1 MFQKQLLK
9 TTALSALFY
18 FLCVCFAVVI
28 DLGIFRVT
36 NMAHTPSLSALFA
49 GGMYLRMVKKTKIF
63 GPITAL
69 GFMMSSFFFLS
80 GHFVWAFLPN
90 IICAVI
96 AEFVARSKQYE
107 NNQVNVLSYVI
118 FSLGNLAPIA
128 TMWIAP
134 KAYAAQLLAEG
145 KTQAYVD
152 SVMIPAT
159 VAEVGSHMLGIVVCA
174 VVSGMVYLFIQKRK

>member
-49 GGMYLRMVKKTKIF
+49 GGVYLRMVKKTKTF

-69 GFMMSSFFFLS
+69 GLMMSIFFFFS

-90 IICAVI
+90 ILCALIADVI
-96 AEFVARSKQYE
+96 AKTGRYV
-107 NNQVNVLSYVI
+107 NNQMNVLSYVM
-118 FSLGNLAPIA
+118 FSLGNLAPIV

-152 SVMIPAT
+152 RVMIPAT
-159 VAEVGSHMLGIVVCA
+159 VTEIGSHILGIVVCA